1 MCNIR
6 RVGIPK
12 NQKSNARIKT
22 TITKMKNA
30 FDELI
35 SWLGIAEERISE
47 PENISIETLKTERQ
61 NEKGLGENGQNSQER
76 KESDTTE
83 RLN

>member
-1 MCNIR
+1 MCNIC

-35 SWLGIAEERISE
+35 SRLSIAEERISE

-61 NEKGLGENGQNSQER
+61 NEKRLGKNGAE
-76 KESDTTE
+76 
-83 RLN
+83 

>member
-1 MCNIR
+1 MCNIC

-12 NQKSNARIKT
+12 NQKRNARIKT

-35 SWLGIAEERISE
+35 SRLGIAEERISE
-47 PENISIETLKTERQ
+47 PENISIETLKTEGQ
-61 NEKGLGENGQNSQER
+61 NEKRLGKSGAE
-76 KESDTTE
+76 
-83 RLN
+83 